1 MDYLSQIIKDVRDE
15 ECRGRIVEAWNCL
28 MKLGLTRR
36 QAAVFLTLCIKG
48 ALTIREISN
57 EIKMHAVAVHKTLK
71 ELLAYN
77 LVDMLLGA
85 PNRYVAKKPNEVA
98 RNILDYHLNKFNA
111 SKMYSELLKRSLE
124 DVEKAFPLLEKK
136 EDIRPSYK
144 LIIGRKALYSEIIR
158 LLNQTRREHFIIMSP
173 YGVVR
178 VVRHGLVDHYRGCVE
193 RGVNIKVISEVTELN
208 VLEASYLDKVVEF
221 RHLPNIQLRM
231 NISDVDT
238 MIISAICDDS
248 DLSLHSTDEI
258 NLIIKDRFMCNGFK
272 KIFLEMWKN
281 SIDARKIINE
291 IQRIER

>member
-15 ECRGRIVEAWNCL
+15 GYRERIVEAWDSL

-36 QAAVFLTLCIKG
+36 QVAVFLILCMKG
-48 ALTIREISN
+48 PLTIREISN
-57 EIKMHAVAVHKTLK
+57 EIRMHTVAVHKTLK
-71 ELLAYN
+71 ELLSYN

-85 PNRYVAKKPNEVA
+85 PNRYVAKKSSEVA
-98 RNILDYHLNKFNA
+98 RNILDHHLNKFNA
-111 SKMYSELLKRSLE
+111 YRMYSELLKKSLE
-124 DVEKAFPLLEKK
+124 EVEKSFPFLERRR
-136 EDIRPSYK
+136 DIKPSYK

-158 LLNQTRREHFIIMSP
+158 LLDQTEREHFIMMSP
-173 YGVVR
+173 NGVIR
-178 VVRHGLVDHYRGCVE
+178 VVKHGLVDHYRRCVE

-231 NISDVDT
+231 NISDVDI
-238 MIISAICDDS
+238 MIISAICNDN
-248 DLSLHSTDEI
+248 DLSLQSTNEI

-281 SIDARKIINE
+281 SVDARRIINE
-291 IQRIER
+291 IQHIKR